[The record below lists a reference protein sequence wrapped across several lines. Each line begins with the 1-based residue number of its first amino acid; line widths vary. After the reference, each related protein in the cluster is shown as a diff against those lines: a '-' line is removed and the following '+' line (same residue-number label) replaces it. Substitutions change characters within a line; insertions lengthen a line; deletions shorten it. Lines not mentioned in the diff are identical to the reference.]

1 MAIPNQRKV
10 SRAIYSIFTKKYGL
24 HIQPDASRY
33 LEELLRDDENVND
46 SVERIVKMYQKR
58 NEGVSKVIVD
68 KTTVQDV
75 VEVMQAAAVAATNIT
90 PFSTQDELLKDD
102 LSQMTLDD
110 ESDNIDVSQYLHV
123 VDAFSMPAMQYDY
136 HRKGFVK
143 SKEKRSLLA
152 SADAKGDVYRDR
164 FNLIRQRVLRNENFL
179 PPSLQI
185 IDNDSYLKITPIKSL
200 IGHDNEQ
207 FLLLGMLT
215 QIEEGKLFLEDN
227 DAYVELDISRCVSH
241 LNIISLFDLLTYLN
255 SLQKSTIGL
264 FTDNC
269 FILVEGVYGDDHIFH
284 VDELGLPPP
293 ENRAKTT

>member
-1 MAIPNQRKV
+1 MFSN
-10 SRAIYSIFTKKYGL
+10 GL
-24 HIQPDASRY
+24 I
-33 LEELLRDDENVND
+33 
-46 SVERIVKMYQKR
+46 
-58 NEGVSKVIVD
+58 
-68 KTTVQDV
+68 
-75 VEVMQAAAVAATNIT
+75 
-90 PFSTQDELLKDD
+90 
-102 LSQMTLDD
+102 
-110 ESDNIDVSQYLHV
+110 
-123 VDAFSMPAMQYDY
+123 
-136 HRKGFVK
+136 
-143 SKEKRSLLA
+143 
-152 SADAKGDVYRDR
+152 
-164 FNLIRQRVLRNENFL
+164 
-179 PPSLQI
+179 
-185 IDNDSYLKITPIKSL
+185 KITPIKSL